1 MYVKTIR
8 GQALGL
14 AKFPPE
20 CKQPQG
26 RRGASAG
33 GWERILERRERRRR
47 RRRVVGHS
55 ASAREWR
62 DCGTRMTR
70 HGREGR
76 IAAQSESW
84 RKKTIN

>member
-47 RRRVVGHS
+47 RRRSLGIQRLRVNGV
-55 ASAREWR
+55 
-62 DCGTRMTR
+62 
-70 HGREGR
+70 
-76 IAAQSESW
+76 IAALG
-84 RKKTIN
+84 

>member
-26 RRGASAG
+26 RRGASAD

-47 RRRVVGHS
+47 RRSLGIQRLRVNGV
-55 ASAREWR
+55 
-62 DCGTRMTR
+62 
-70 HGREGR
+70 
-76 IAAQSESW
+76 IAALG
-84 RKKTIN
+84 